1 MSEKPDLSPIEQL
14 VLTFCEEARL
24 ELKERWKK
32 WVIDL
37 SQSEVHEVVGA
48 LLARQV
54 TLARQMAECPPI
66 WNGHIAPIILRAMA
80 DGYISLAWVLKDPL
94 DRSRMFVLYGLGQA
108 KLELEHRKV
117 QIGERD
123 PTEQEK
129 EFIEVSEMWLNSQRF
144 TFLTEVNVG
153 SWSGIPT
160 RQMAEEADCIDF
172 YNYVYNP
179 FSACTHSMWHHIS
192 RYNLMLCENPLH
204 QYHKVPDDPTLPMDS
219 YYLYLSA
226 KYLQKSFSCF
236 DKKFSIAVDVP
247 SAYKNLCKGLSKFSN
262 NKEKKAT
269 EPEINSNNLENH
281 E

>member
-1 MSEKPDLSPIEQL
+1 VSEEADLSQIEQL
-14 VLTFCEEARL
+14 VETFSEQARL

-54 TLARQMAECPPI
+54 TLARQMAKCPPI

-80 DGYISLAWVLKDPL
+80 DVYISLAWVLKDPL
-94 DRSRMFVLYGLGQA
+94 DRSRKFVLYGLGQA

-117 QIGERD
+117 QIGERKST
-123 PTEQEK
+123 PQEK
-129 EFIEVSEMWLNSQRF
+129 EFIEASETWINSQRF

-160 RQMAEEADCIDF
+160 RQMAEEADCVDF
-172 YNYVYNP
+172 YNYVFNP
-179 FSACTHSMWHHIS
+179 FSACTHSMWHHIG
-192 RYNLMLCENPLH
+192 RYNLILCENPLH
-204 QYHKVPDDPTLPMDS
+204 QYHKVPDDPTLPMDL

-226 KYLQKSFSCF
+226 KYLQKTFLSF
-236 DKKFSIAVDVP
+236 DKKVSIVVDVP
-247 SAYKNLCKGLSKFSN
+247 SAYKNLCVGLNKLSSS
-262 NKEKKAT
+262 KEKKVT
-269 EPEINSNNLENH
+269 EPENNSNNSESH
-281 E
+281 